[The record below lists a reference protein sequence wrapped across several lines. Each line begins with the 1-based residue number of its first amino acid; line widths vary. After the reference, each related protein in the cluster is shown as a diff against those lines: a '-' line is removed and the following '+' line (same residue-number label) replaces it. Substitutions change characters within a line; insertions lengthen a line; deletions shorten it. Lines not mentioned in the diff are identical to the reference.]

1 MPFGCGV
8 TRSSFRAE
16 HKTGETVTASKPPA
30 TFTQASLAWLED
42 RLGWGAVRELADH
55 KTVPVHSSTHWYYF
69 GGISLFLF
77 TIQMITGVLLMLY
90 YRPTVAEAF
99 DSVRFIMTRVEFGWL
114 IRSIHSW
121 SANLLI
127 FMVFV
132 HMFSVVF
139 THAYRPPRELT
150 WGSGIVL
157 LGLMMGFGFSGYLL
171 PWNKISYFATK
182 VGTDVAANTPVVGE
196 AIAHF
201 LRGGED
207 VGAATL
213 TRFFAFHV
221 VILPVT
227 ACMLLGAHVL
237 LVQKNGMS
245 MPPWISLSSVRQ
257 MKFFPNFFLRELM
270 VWYLA
275 LAVLGSLAAIFPW
288 ELGEKA
294 DPFASAPAGIRP
306 EWYFL
311 AQFYTLKL
319 IPSHIWILEG
329 ELLGIFG
336 FGLLAA
342 VWAGLP
348 VWAIRK
354 DGSTR
359 MGAVNAAAIFL
370 AAYLIVFTILGYVK

>member
-1 MPFGCGV
+1 MKWKNK
-8 TRSSFRAE
+8 A
-16 HKTGETVTASKPPA
+16 A
-30 TFTQASLAWLED
+30 AWLED
-42 RLGWGAVRELADH
+42 RTGFSAIGELLAH
-55 KTVPVHSSTHWYYF
+55 KVVPVHSATRWYYF

-77 TIQMITGVLLMLY
+77 AIQIITGVLLLLY
-90 YRPTVAEAF
+90 YRPTVGESF
-99 DSVRFIMTRVEFGWL
+99 DSVRFIMTQVDFGWL

-150 WGSGIVL
+150 WFTGIAL
-157 LGLMMGFGFSGYLL
+157 LGIMLTFGFSGYLL
-171 PWNKISYFATK
+171 PWNQISYFATK
-182 VGTDVAANTPVVGE
+182 VGTDVAANMPWIGPPL
-196 AIAHF
+196 ARL

-213 TRFFAFHV
+213 TRFFALHIM
-221 VILPVT
+221 ILPM
-227 ACMLLGAHVL
+227 AAGLLLALHL
-237 LVQKNGMS
+237 LLIQKTGMS
-245 MPPWISLSSVRQ
+245 TPPWIPASGVRQ

-270 VWYLA
+270 VWYVA
-275 LAVLGSLAAIFPW
+275 LAALGALAAVFPW

-319 IPSHIWILEG
+319 LPSHVWIVEG
-329 ELLGIFG
+329 ELLGLLG
-336 FGLLAA
+336 FGAMAA
-342 VWAGLP
+342 LWVAVPLWA
-348 VWAIRK
+348 VRR
-354 DGSTR
+354 DGSIRAR
-359 MGAVNAAAIFL
+359 MVLGAGVFL
-370 AAYLIVFTILGYVK
+370 VAYLISFTLLGYFK